1 MFPSNE
7 IVEIP
12 TQACLNLMKDGN
24 DSSEKDLSIGKND
37 IIFIQGGGNLGDIWV
52 NEERVHRWII
62 QKFAHNKIVFMT
74 QSIFFHNHESGMTEL
89 KKSREAYAQADDLTL
104 LTRDRVSY
112 EFAKK
117 NFVKAKVALVP
128 DAATY
133 LDGRVPET
141 AMKRDGV

>member
-1 MFPSNE
+1 MN
-7 IVEIP
+7 
-12 TQACLNLMKDGN
+12 DGN
-24 DSSEKDLSIGKND
+24 NSSEKDLCIGKND
-37 IIFIQGGGNLGDIWV
+37 IVFIQGGGNLGDIWV